1 MERETGTLCRVCART
16 IIAEDGCICTMG
28 CAAYCNAVQTQ
39 KENEAEENRL
49 LEWLLEK
56 KGLNMKDIR
65 ERALKALGLEYEGD
79 DDNGVDWVSDDDG
92 VMREMPNEAELIGM
106 LLLELDRL
114 TGGDNLL
121 YGCGWF
127 VPATNKF
134 EIVLRDNVT
143 DVYAG
148 TTRLEALVLAVE
160 AAREGK

>member
-92 VMREMPNEAELIGM
+92 VMREMPNEAELIGL

-114 TGGDNLL
+114 TG
-121 YGCGWF
+121 
-127 VPATNKF
+127 
-134 EIVLRDNVT
+134 RDFCY
-143 DVYAG
+143 YAKDAFG
-148 TTRLEALVLAVE
+148 GSEQVIHTKSRRIRCKSESILEALILAVE